1 MYRKNNLFLF
11 IITFLI
17 FVLICTAGYL
27 VFYTAK
33 GAENVARLFLYYFTR
48 SHNITVEKTE
58 GTIRSK
64 ASLHNILIIS
74 PNKLPPG
81 AVIRIQRIDLAMR
94 KFKLKDIQLNIYNGR
109 LKLPFSDTILFYGD
123 YKNMNLELKLYSKR
137 VSAREIID
145 LFTRRPVLSTLS
157 GVFSD
162 VSIRIAGTLSELAAE
177 GSFYIEN
184 IIKERFSMVD
194 CPGSVLM
201 YCDNLFEAA
210 QLNGEIVLRGGL
222 VSGGKT
228 ARIKLGNSKIVFVGD
243 PKRPKLNIRGS
254 AKVADV
260 VISMVLQGTMDEP
273 KLTLSSTPVL
283 TQELLLVMLATGRAW
298 GSTRGSL
305 QSGRISADLIKDFVD
320 YFVLAGTGSKI
331 ARRFGISD
339 ISLFYRNETK
349 TMGITTSLADKLKV
363 GYEVE
368 PPQKDTNGS
377 GNGTATHTVKGEVKI
392 TDTIFVN
399 AEKQLNQT
407 KTQQQQEQE
416 QQPSEKGE
424 EKLYL
429 KFKKKF

>member
-1 MYRKNNLFLF
+1 MHRKNNLFLF
-11 IITFLI
+11 IVTLLVFA
-17 FVLICTAGYL
+17 LICTAGYL

-33 GAENVARLFLYYFTR
+33 GAESVGRFLLYYFTR
-48 SHNITVEKTE
+48 SHKITIEKTE
-58 GTIRSK
+58 GTIHSE
-64 ASLHNILIIS
+64 ASLHNILITN
-74 PNKLPPG
+74 PNKLPQG
-81 AVIRIQRIDLAMR
+81 TVIQIQRLDLSMR
-94 KFKLKDIQLNIYNGR
+94 KFKLRDMQISIYNGR
-109 LKLPFSDTILFYGD
+109 LKLLFSDTILFYGD
-123 YKNMNLELKLYSKR
+123 YNNMFLELELYSKR

-162 VSIRIAGTLSELAAE
+162 VSIHIAGTISALAAE
-177 GSFYIEN
+177 GTFYIEN
-184 IIKERFSMVD
+184 IIKERFSIVD
-194 CPGSVLM
+194 CQGSLLM
-201 YCDNLFEAA
+201 YCDNLIEAA
-210 QLNGEIVLRGGL
+210 RLNGEIVLQGGL

-228 ARIKLGNSKIVFVGD
+228 ALIRLGNSKIVFDKD

-254 AKVADV
+254 AKVEDV
-260 VISMVLQGTMDEP
+260 AISMVLQGTVDEP
-273 KLTLSSTPVL
+273 KLTLSSNPAL

-320 YFVLAGTGSKI
+320 YFLLAGTGSKI

-349 TMGITTSLADKLKV
+349 TMGLSTSLTDKLKV

-368 PPQKDTNGS
+368 QPQEDENGE
-377 GNGTATHTVKGEVKI
+377 GNTTTHTVKGEVKI
-392 TDTIFVN
+392 TDTISVN

-407 KTQQQQEQE
+407 ETQQELEQE
-416 QQPSEKGE
+416 QQQLEEGE
-424 EKLYL
+424 EKVYL